1 MMLAEARCIGARESQ
16 MDDRPTPSKVRRLGG
31 RIGAEVLD
39 VKLGGTLSAAE
50 VGAIRQT
57 LLAHRVIF
65 FRDQTQFDDPAQE
78 GFSRLLGDLVP
89 HPTERVRAGTQG
101 ILELDAAMGNA
112 RADQWHTDVTFLDAP
127 PRYSVL
133 RAVRI
138 PPYGGDTCWA
148 NTVAAYEELSP
159 ELKRLAESLW
169 AVHTNKYDYAAQYV
183 YSSEAERRHY
193 EEVFSKKI
201 YETEQPV
208 VRIHPETGEKSLV
221 LGQFVHRFI
230 GQTHTDSQAL
240 FQLLQSHVTRLEN
253 TVRWNWR
260 QHDVA
265 IWDNQATQHYA
276 LYDYDGQNRTMRR
289 TTIAGEV
296 VRGVDGRRATIIKRP
311 ELKDAAE

>member
-1 MMLAEARCIGARESQ
+1 
-16 MDDRPTPSKVRRLGG
+16 MDDNRSPLKIRRLGG

-39 VKLGGTLSAAE
+39 LKLSGTLTAAE

-65 FRDQTQFDDPAQE
+65 FRDQAQLDDGAQE
-78 GFSRLLGDLVP
+78 AFSRLLGDLVP

-101 ILELDAAMGNA
+101 MLELDAAMGNA

-148 NTVAAYEELSP
+148 NTVAAYEALSP
-159 ELKRLAESLW
+159 ELKHLAESLW

-183 YSSEAERRHY
+183 HSSAAERKHY

-208 VRIHPETGEKSLV
+208 VRVHPETGEKSLV
-221 LGQFVHRFI
+221 LGQFVQRFI
-230 GQTHTDSQAL
+230 GQTHEDSQLL
-240 FQLLQSHVTRLEN
+240 FQMLQSHVTRLEN
-253 TVRWNWR
+253 TMRWRWR
-260 QHDVA
+260 VGDVA

-276 LYDYDGQNRTMRR
+276 IYDYDGQDRTMRR

-296 VRGVDGRRATIIKRP
+296 VVGIDGRRATIIKRP

>member
-1 MMLAEARCIGARESQ
+1 MT
-16 MDDRPTPSKVRRLGG
+16 DRTASPLKIRRLAG

-39 VKLGGTLSAAE
+39 FKLTGTLTAAE
-50 VGAIRQT
+50 VGAVRET

-78 GFSRLLGDLVP
+78 AFSALLGALVP
-89 HPTERVRAGTQG
+89 HPTERIRAGTQG
-101 ILELDAAMGNA
+101 MLELDAATGNA

-127 PRYSVL
+127 PRYSIL

-138 PPYGGDTCWA
+138 PAYGGDTSWA
-148 NTVAAYEELSP
+148 NTVAAYDELSP

-183 YSSEAERRHY
+183 FSSDAERRHY
-193 EEVFSKKI
+193 EEVFAKKI

-221 LGQFVHRFI
+221 LGQFVQRFV
-230 GQTHTDSQAL
+230 GQTHQDSQAL
-240 FQLLQSHVTRLEN
+240 FQLFQSHVTRLEN
-253 TVRWNWR
+253 TVRWTWR
-260 QHDVA
+260 ESDVA

-276 LYDYDGQNRTMRR
+276 IYDYEGQNRTMRR

-296 VRGVDGRRATIIKRP
+296 VVGVDGRRASIIKRP
-311 ELKDAAE
+311 EVKDAAE